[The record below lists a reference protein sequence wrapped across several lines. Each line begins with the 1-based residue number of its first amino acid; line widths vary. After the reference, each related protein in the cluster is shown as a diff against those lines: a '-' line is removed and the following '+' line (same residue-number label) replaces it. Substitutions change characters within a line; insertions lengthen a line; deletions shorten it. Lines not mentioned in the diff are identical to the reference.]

1 MKKLFILY
9 SIILSFS
16 QSLIVKVNAQTT
28 DLSPNGVY
36 VPRLTTAQRD
46 AITTPTLGQLIY
58 NTDVNCFNVYQK
70 NNWQNLCGFDIE
82 ITDSWKKKATLGAT
96 GRRSAACFSIGNKG
110 YVGTGQMLVSNV
122 YTYAK
127 DFWEY
132 EPSTDVWTQKA
143 NFGGSGRSGAV
154 GFSIG
159 NMGYIGTGGSNDPP
173 FKDFW
178 EYNPNT
184 NVWTKKADFGGVG
197 RYEAV
202 GFNINNKGYVGTG
215 YDITGKR
222 KDFWE
227 YDPSNDNWTQKADF
241 GGVARNQA
249 VGFSIIDKGYV
260 GTGLDGTL
268 YNKDFWEYNPV
279 TNVWTKKADFGGIG
293 RFGAVGFS
301 LNNRGYIG
309 LGTFNDLWQFNP
321 DSNQWTRMKDF
332 LGTDRLNAFAFS
344 VNNRAYVGDG
354 IKGIDFKN
362 DFWEYSP
369 FSSNLTQQ
377 GNEFNAAD
385 QLVKLDANG
394 NINIQGK
401 TINEPYVNILNSS
414 LQSNWVA
421 YNPAIHAVPGY
432 FKDKKG
438 IVHLKGLI
446 KNGITTY
453 DSPIF
458 TLPLGYRPTERL
470 LFNVT
475 ISDAFGRI
483 DIRPDGKVVY
493 GSGSTNNAFL
503 SLDGVSFRVD

>member
-1 MKKLFILY
+1 VKKLILLY
-9 SIILSFS
+9 SIILSFT
-16 QSLIVKVNAQTT
+16 QSLIVNVNAQST

-36 VPRLTTAQRD
+36 VPRITTAQRD

-58 NTDVNCFNVYQK
+58 NTDVNCFNVFQK

-82 ITDSWKKKATLGAT
+82 LTDSWKQKATAGT
-96 GRRSAACFSIGNKG
+96 VGRTLACGFSIGNKG
-110 YVGTGQMLVSNV
+110 YLCGGQTSSAFVR
-122 YTYAK
+122 

-132 EPSTDVWTQKA
+132 DSITDVWTQKA
-143 NFGGSGRSGAV
+143 DFGGTVRFG
-154 GFSIG
+154 SIG
-159 NMGYIGTGGSNDPP
+159 ISIGSLGYVGTGYD
-173 FKDFW
+173 FRTFYRDFW

-184 NVWTKKADFGGVG
+184 NTWTQKADFGGGG
-197 RYEAV
+197 RYGAV
-202 GFNINNKGYVGTG
+202 GFTINNKGYIGTGAEGSDRKKDFWEYNPSNNNWTQKTDCGGSVRSFAVGFSINDKGYVGTG
-215 YDITGKR
+215 DENGFTNK

-227 YDPSNDNWTQKADF
+227 YNPSSNAWTQKADF
-241 GGVARNQA
+241 GGVER
-249 VGFSIIDKGYV
+249 Y
-260 GTGLDGTL
+260 
-268 YNKDFWEYNPV
+268 
-279 TNVWTKKADFGGIG
+279 
-293 RFGAVGFS
+293 GAIGFS
-301 LNNRGYIG
+301 LNNKGYVG
-309 LGTFNDLWQFNP
+309 LGFTNDLWEFKPEVN
-321 DSNQWTRMKDF
+321 SWTKMRDF
-332 LGTDRLNAFAFS
+332 PLSSLYNSVSFS
-344 VNNRAYVGDG
+344 INNRAYVGTG
-354 IKGIDFKN
+354 FFSSTQIYKRDFY
-362 DFWEYSP
+362 EYTP

-385 QLVKLDANG
+385 QLVKLDAYG
-394 NINIQGK
+394 NINIPGK
-401 TINEPYVNILNSS
+401 TVNEAYINIPNSS

-421 YNPAIHAVPGY
+421 YNPAVHAVPGY
-432 FKDKKG
+432 FKDKRG

-453 DSPIF
+453 DTPIF